1 MEKKML
7 SIKHFIHHNS
17 LICSSKAVISN
28 VKILFGSF
36 FEWLMFLCIFTIGLK
51 IYIKMYLH
59 REIEPEVMEMS
70 GHYPVLTITGPRQSG
85 KTTLVKHLFSHL
97 PYYSFENPDIR
108 DLVASDPRSFL
119 KQNQNG
125 AILDEIQNLPEL
137 LSYLQQVVD
146 ENRNTLKFI
155 LTGSNQFSLM
165 NNVTQSL
172 AGRTAIIKLLPLS
185 LKEIGDGVK
194 ASTNDLI
201 LKGFYPGV
209 YAHSLLPYKAYRNY
223 YETYIERDL
232 HKLIKVNDLSQF
244 QHFIR
249 ICAGRTGNLVNLSA
263 IASET
268 GVAVGTVKS
277 WITIL
282 EASYIVFLLQPY
294 SDNINKR
301 MIKSPKIY
309 FFDVG
314 LLCFLLGI
322 EDANQLSRDPLRGAI
337 FENMVVVELMKMR
350 FNKGLDS
357 NLYFYRDSN
366 HSEVDIIRRHGTE
379 LQPIEIKSSV
389 TFHPEFLKQ
398 FLQFYKTFGDRAVN
412 PFLIYDGN
420 PEQKVRNVNLVNF
433 RNMNDL

>member
-1 MEKKML
+1 
-7 SIKHFIHHNS
+7 
-17 LICSSKAVISN
+17 
-28 VKILFGSF
+28 
-36 FEWLMFLCIFTIGLK
+36 
-51 IYIKMYLH
+51 MYLR
-59 REIEPEVMEMS
+59 REIEKEVLEMS
-70 GHYPVLTITGPRQSG
+70 SHYPVLTITGPRQSG
-85 KTTLVKHLFSHL
+85 KTTLVKHLFGNL

-108 DLVASDPRSFL
+108 ALVASDPRSFL
-119 KQNQNG
+119 KQNNNG
-125 AILDEIQNLPEL
+125 AILDEIQNLPEI

-146 ENRNTLKFI
+146 ENRDSAKFI
-155 LTGSNQFSLM
+155 LAGSNHFSLM

-185 LKEIGDGVK
+185 LKEIGDGTK
-194 ASTNDLI
+194 ATTNDLM

-209 YAHSLLPYKAYRNY
+209 YAQNLLPYKAYRNY

-244 QHFIR
+244 QHFVR
-249 ICAGRTGNLVNLSA
+249 ICAGRAGNLVNLSA

-282 EASYIVFLLQPY
+282 EASYIVFLLQPF

-337 FENMVVVELMKMR
+337 FENMVVVELMKKR
-350 FNKGLDS
+350 FNRGLDS
-357 NLYFYRDSN
+357 NLFFYRDSN
-366 HSEVDIIRRHGTE
+366 HSEVDIIRRHGMD

-389 TFHPEFLKQ
+389 TFHPDFLKQ
-398 FLQFYKTFGDRAVN
+398 FSQFYKTFEGRTID
-412 PFLIYDGN
+412 PFLVYDGDL
-420 PEQKVRNVNLVNF
+420 EQKVRDVQLVNF
-433 RNMNDL
+433 RNMNELK

>member
-1 MEKKML
+1 
-7 SIKHFIHHNS
+7 
-17 LICSSKAVISN
+17 
-28 VKILFGSF
+28 
-36 FEWLMFLCIFTIGLK
+36 
-51 IYIKMYLH
+51 MYLR
-59 REIEPEVMEMS
+59 REIEKEVLEMS
-70 GHYPVLTITGPRQSG
+70 SHYPVLTITGPRQSG
-85 KTTLVKHLFSHL
+85 KTTLVKHLFGNL
-97 PYYSFENPDIR
+97 PYYNFENPDIR
-108 DLVASDPRSFL
+108 ALVASDPRSFL
-119 KQNQNG
+119 KQNNNG

-146 ENRNTLKFI
+146 ENRDSVKFI

-185 LKEIGDGVK
+185 LKEIGDGTK
-194 ASTNDLI
+194 ATTNDLM

-209 YAHSLLPYKAYRNY
+209 YAQNLLPYKAYRNY

-244 QHFIR
+244 QHFVR
-249 ICAGRTGNLVNLSA
+249 ICAGRAGNLVNLSA
-263 IASET
+263 IANET

-277 WITIL
+277 WIAVL
-282 EASYIVFLLQPY
+282 EASYIVFLLQPF

-337 FENMVVVELMKMR
+337 FENMVVVELMKKR

-357 NLYFYRDSN
+357 NLFFYRDSN
-366 HSEVDIIRRHGTE
+366 HSEVDIIRRHGMD

-389 TFHPEFLKQ
+389 TFHPDFLKQ
-398 FLQFYKTFGDRAVN
+398 FSQFYKTFEGRTIDPYLV
-412 PFLIYDGN
+412 YDGDL
-420 PEQKVRNVNLVNF
+420 EQKVRDVQLVNF
-433 RNMNDL
+433 RNMNELK

>member
-1 MEKKML
+1 
-7 SIKHFIHHNS
+7 
-17 LICSSKAVISN
+17 
-28 VKILFGSF
+28 
-36 FEWLMFLCIFTIGLK
+36 
-51 IYIKMYLH
+51 MYLR
-59 REIEPEVMEMS
+59 REIEKEVLEMS
-70 GHYPVLTITGPRQSG
+70 SHYPVLTITGPRQSG
-85 KTTLVKHLFSHL
+85 KTTLVKHLFGNL
-97 PYYSFENPDIR
+97 PYYNFENPDIR
-108 DLVASDPRSFL
+108 ALVASDPRSFL
-119 KQNQNG
+119 KQNNNG

-146 ENRNTLKFI
+146 ENRDSVKFI

-185 LKEIGDGVK
+185 LKEIGDGTK
-194 ASTNDLI
+194 ATTNDLM

-209 YAHSLLPYKAYRNY
+209 YAQNLLPYKAYRNY

-244 QHFIR
+244 QHFVR
-249 ICAGRTGNLVNLSA
+249 ICAGRAGNLVNLSA
-263 IASET
+263 IANET

-277 WITIL
+277 WIAVL
-282 EASYIVFLLQPY
+282 EASYIVFLLQPF

-337 FENMVVVELMKMR
+337 FENMVVVELMKKR

-357 NLYFYRDSN
+357 NLFFYRDSN
-366 HSEVDIIRRHGTE
+366 HSEVDIIRRHGMD

-389 TFHPEFLKQ
+389 TFHPDFLKQ
-398 FLQFYKTFGDRAVN
+398 FSQFYKTFEGRTID
-412 PFLIYDGN
+412 PFLVYDGDL
-420 PEQKVRNVNLVNF
+420 EQKVRDVQLVNF
-433 RNMNDL
+433 RNMNELK

>member
-1 MEKKML
+1 MYICNRIEN
-7 SIKHFIHHNS
+7 IH
-17 LICSSKAVISN
+17 
-28 VKILFGSF
+28 
-36 FEWLMFLCIFTIGLK
+36 
-51 IYIKMYLH
+51 KMYLR
-59 REIEPEVMEMS
+59 REIEKEVLEMS
-70 GHYPVLTITGPRQSG
+70 SHYPVLTITGPRQSG
-85 KTTLVKHLFSHL
+85 KTTLVKHLFGNL
-97 PYYSFENPDIR
+97 PYYNFENPDIR
-108 DLVASDPRSFL
+108 ALVASDPRSFL
-119 KQNQNG
+119 KQNNNG

-146 ENRNTLKFI
+146 ENRDSVKFI

-185 LKEIGDGVK
+185 LKEIGDGTK
-194 ASTNDLI
+194 ATTNDLM

-209 YAHSLLPYKAYRNY
+209 YAQNLLPYKAYRNY

-244 QHFIR
+244 QHFVR
-249 ICAGRTGNLVNLSA
+249 ICAGRAGNLVNLSA
-263 IASET
+263 IANET

-277 WITIL
+277 WIAVL
-282 EASYIVFLLQPY
+282 EASYIVFLLQPF

-337 FENMVVVELMKMR
+337 FENMVVVELMKKR

-357 NLYFYRDSN
+357 NLFFYRDSN
-366 HSEVDIIRRHGTE
+366 HSEVDIIRRHGMD

-389 TFHPEFLKQ
+389 TFHPDFLKQ
-398 FLQFYKTFGDRAVN
+398 FSQFYKTFEGRTIDPYLV
-412 PFLIYDGN
+412 YDGDL
-420 PEQKVRNVNLVNF
+420 EQKVRDVQLVNF
-433 RNMNDL
+433 RNMNELK